1 MTGQMP
7 DMKCM
12 YVNVWVHHM
21 QLDELF
27 DFLTDRIEEAPDY
40 WLNESSSPFS
50 VSGGYIMVTLPY
62 DSYSNLRSH
71 KDWSR

>member
-1 MTGQMP
+1 MGKANME
-7 DMKCM
+7 CM
-12 YVNVWVHHM
+12 IVNVWVHHM

-27 DFLTDRIEEAPDY
+27 DFLTSRIEEAPDY

>member
-1 MTGQMP
+1 MGMP

-27 DFLTDRIEEAPDY
+27 DFLNGRIEEVPPY
-40 WLNESSSPFS
+40 WLNENQLPYS
-50 VSGGYIMVTLPY
+50 VTGGYVLVSLPY

-71 KDWSR
+71 RDWDHN

>member
-1 MTGQMP
+1 MGMP

-27 DFLTDRIEEAPDY
+27 DFLNGRIEEVPPY
-40 WLNESSSPFS
+40 WLNENQLPYS
-50 VSGGYIMVTLPY
+50 VTGGYVLISLPY

-71 KDWSR
+71 RDWDHN

>member
-1 MTGQMP
+1 MGMP

-27 DFLTDRIEEAPDY
+27 DFLNGRVEEVPPY
-40 WLNESSSPFS
+40 WLNENQLPYS
-50 VSGGYIMVTLPY
+50 VTGGYVMVSLPY

-71 KDWSR
+71 RDWDHN